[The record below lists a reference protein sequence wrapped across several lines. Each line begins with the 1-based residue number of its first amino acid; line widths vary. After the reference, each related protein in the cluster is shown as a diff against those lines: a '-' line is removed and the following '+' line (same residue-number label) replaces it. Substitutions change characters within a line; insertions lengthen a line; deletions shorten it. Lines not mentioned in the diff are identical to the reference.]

1 METATFLIQVI
12 ASHMIYSLQQEQK
25 IKKMSDEMNELEVT
39 SAGMDNDTTP
49 SLYGFIDK
57 HELKNNK
64 ANTITIKRIMDR
76 NLKKALPT
84 DCLGT
89 AQKQSLGHQQLG
101 TLTEVGDDQISDAE
115 EKRQNYAN
123 VAELKANQLLG
134 LTRVHLD
141 RENIGE
147 IDNLDTYLG
156 DVTHL
161 YLQHNLIKRIENLE
175 FLHK

>member
-1 METATFLIQVI
+1 
-12 ASHMIYSLQQEQK
+12 
-25 IKKMSDEMNELEVT
+25 MNESKAT
-39 SAGMDNDTTP
+39 STEMDNDTAP
-49 SLYGFIDK
+49 PLYGFIDK
-57 HELKNNK
+57 HELKNNQ
-64 ANTITIKRIMDR
+64 ANTITIKMIMDR
-76 NLKKALPT
+76 NLKKALPIESV
-84 DCLGT
+84 GT
-89 AQKQSLGHQQLG
+89 AKKQSLGHQQLG
-101 TLTEVGDDQISDAE
+101 TLTEVGDEDGQMSDAE
-115 EKRQNYAN
+115 EKRQNYAD

>member
-1 METATFLIQVI
+1 MLHEKNETEAANT
-12 ASHMIYSLQQEQK
+12 
-25 IKKMSDEMNELEVT
+25 ELEL
-39 SAGMDNDTTP
+39 DTAP
-49 SLYGFIDK
+49 SLYGFVDK
-57 HELKNNK
+57 HELKNKK
-64 ANTITIKRIMDR
+64 ANTITIKMIMER
-76 NLKKALPT
+76 NLKKSSPT
-84 DCLGT
+84 DSVSK
-89 AQKQSLGHQQLG
+89 KQSLGHQQLG
-101 TLTEVGDDQISDAE
+101 TLREAGNEDGPMSEAE
-115 EKRQNYAN
+115 ESKQSYDD

-161 YLQHNLIKRIENLE
+161 YLQHNLIKKIENLE